1 MFPMPAA
8 IVCNN
13 VRCNY
18 GNVIAVKDVSF
29 QVAQGEVFG
38 LLGPNGAG
46 KTSILSMLVGIKH
59 PSDGSILI
67 HGLAYSNNRN
77 QIKRLI
83 GYVPQSFAFYPTLT
97 ALENLQFFCGIY
109 QILGDAAKK
118 RIQHVLKVVG
128 LTDRAKDIAET
139 YSGGMKRR
147 LNIAIALLH
156 EPKIL
161 LMDEPTAGVDPH
173 SRNSIFE
180 CIEQLSQA
188 GTTVIYSTHYME
200 ETERLCKNVAIVD
213 QGQIIAMDS
222 PQNLCESIG
231 GAFFQVGIQGENKR
245 FLVDILSHM
254 DFITEV
260 NLKNSSLEITTKEPQ
275 KVLQSFLG
283 ITDKLNIQISSLNIS
298 NPSLETVFLKLTGKE
313 LRDQQDG

>member
-1 MFPMPAA
+1 MLSA

-13 VRCNY
+13 IHCNY
-18 GNVIAVKDVSF
+18 GSVVAVKGVSF
-29 QVAQGEVFG
+29 QVTQGEVFG

-46 KTSILSMLVGIKH
+46 KSSILSMLAGIKS
-59 PSDGSILI
+59 PSKGSILI
-67 HGLAYSNNRN
+67 NGLDYSSHRN

-83 GYVPQSFAFYPTLT
+83 GYVPQSFAFYSTLT

-109 QILGDAAKK
+109 QIFGDDAKE
-118 RIQHVLKVVG
+118 RIHHVLKVVG
-128 LTDRAKDIAET
+128 LTGREKDIVET

-147 LNIAIALLH
+147 LNIAIAMLH
-156 EPKIL
+156 KPKIL
-161 LMDEPTAGVDPH
+161 LLDEPTAGVDPH

-180 CIEQLSQA
+180 CIEQLSKI
-188 GTTVIYSTHYME
+188 GTSIVYCTHYME
-200 ETERLCKNVAIVD
+200 ETERLCKNVAIID

-231 GAFFQVGIQGENKR
+231 GAFFQVNIQGENKHS
-245 FLVDILSHM
+245 LTDTLSEI

-260 NLKNSSLEITTKEPQ
+260 NLKDSLLKITTKEPQ
-275 KVLQSFLG
+275 KALHSFLE
-283 ITDKLNIQISSLNIS
+283 IISKLGLQISSLNIS

-313 LRDQQDG
+313 LRDQKEG